1 LIDSSGKSPHCDI
14 LLSRRWPIVRA
25 IFPWEL
31 MEPIMKLK
39 AGDVV
44 VLKSGGQALTV
55 AEVNDENIEC
65 IWIGEEGELFRETLP
80 AVTLEL
86 AAIEDDEEED
96 EEENGDEEED
106 DEDEDDE
113 KAVA

>member
-1 LIDSSGKSPHCDI
+1 
-14 LLSRRWPIVRA
+14 
-25 IFPWEL
+25 
-31 MEPIMKLK
+31 MKLK

-86 AAIEDDEEED
+86 AAVEEDDD
-96 EEENGDEEED
+96 EENGDEEED
-106 DEDEDDE
+106 DEEEDDEDEDDSR
-113 KAVA
+113 AA